1 MMKKKKEPAQSIL
14 RSLISY
20 YVVPRRLEDR
30 IRVLSARA
38 VSITDPQEL
47 NEVNEQLRTLLREH
61 MDRLRRM
68 FASHS
73 VPTERRK
80 SRLEIPV

>member
-1 MMKKKKEPAQSIL
+1 
-14 RSLISY
+14 
-20 YVVPRRLEDR
+20 
-30 IRVLSARA
+30 
-38 VSITDPQEL
+38 L

-80 SRLEIPV
+80 SRLEIPI